1 MRLTGKTKIA
11 GIMGWPVGHSRS
23 PVLHNHWLERYRI
36 DGAYIPLPVEPTYF
50 AQALRVLPRLGLCG
64 VNVTV
69 PHKEAALAAVDEADA
84 TAQRIGAV
92 NTVVVR
98 ADGSLEGRNTDGYG
112 FLENLRKTRP
122 DWRATAGPAV
132 VVGAG
137 GAARAV
143 CFALHE
149 AGAPEI
155 RIVNRTTSRAEAL
168 AIDLG
173 GEVRVVPWFDREAAL
188 DGAAL
193 LVNTTT
199 LGMTGTPPL
208 TLALDSL
215 PITAVVNDIV
225 YAPPVTELL
234 QTATARGNPTVG
246 GLGMLMHQ
254 ARPGFHAWFGV
265 DPEITRETYDLI
277 AGCEG

>member
-1 MRLTGKTKIA
+1 MKLTGKTRIA

-23 PVLHNHWLERYRI
+23 PVLHNHWLEHYKI
-36 DGAYIPLPVEPTYF
+36 DGAYIPLPVEPVYF
-50 AQALRVLPRLGLCG
+50 AQALRILPRLGLCG
-64 VNVTV
+64 VNITV

-84 TAQRIGAV
+84 TARRIGAV

-122 DWRATAGPAV
+122 DWRAGAGPAV
-132 VVGAG
+132 VIGAG

-143 CFALHE
+143 CFALHD

-155 RIVNRTTSRAEAL
+155 RIINRTVSRAEAL
-168 AIDLG
+168 AIDLKDG
-173 GEVRVVPWFDREAAL
+173 VRVVPWFDREAAL
-188 DGAAL
+188 EDAAL

-208 TLALDSL
+208 TIALDSL
-215 PITAVVNDIV
+215 PVEAVVNDIV
-225 YAPPVTELL
+225 YAPLMTELL
-234 QTATARGNPTVG
+234 KAAAARGNPTVG
-246 GLGMLMHQ
+246 GLGMLIHQ

-265 DPEITRETYDLI
+265 DPEVTRQTHDLI
-277 AGCEG
+277 AGYE